1 MNLNS
6 ISHELKTRDLC
17 LRPLAE
23 TDADGMFALLS
34 DAETVKYWNNQPI
47 TDSGQAA
54 QKLKEDMESDAKS
67 NSISWALTQHEQDKM
82 IGRCV
87 LFDYDHV
94 NHRAEIGFM
103 LNRNYWRQGLMRQ
116 ALETVIHFGFEKLG
130 LHRIEAD
137 VDPGNKGSLA
147 LLEKLGFER
156 EGLFRERWLICGE
169 WKDSVMLALLKQA

>member
-1 MNLNS
+1 MNLNT
-6 ISHELKTRDLC
+6 IPHELKTRDLN

-47 TDSGQAA
+47 TDLALA
-54 QKLKEDMESDAKS
+54 VRKLNEDMESDAKG
-67 NSISWALTQHEQDKM
+67 NSISWALTLHEQDKM

-94 NHRAEIGFM
+94 NHRAEIGFI
-103 LNRNYWRQGLMRQ
+103 LNRNYWRQGLMQQ
-116 ALETVIHFGFEKLG
+116 ALETVINFGFEKLE

-137 VDPGNKGSLA
+137 VDPANSGSLA

-156 EGLFRERWLICGE
+156 EGFFRERWLICDE
-169 WKDSVMLALLKQA
+169 WKDSVMLGLVK